1 MEVFKWCPLRDPEPQ
16 IEYEEKTRE
25 VQFGDGYEQIAPDGL
40 NSMSRTFKGFEFIGD
55 EADQVLAFFMRHGKS
70 KAFELDIE
78 GHSAIVRF
86 SAAPIKS
93 LTSRRLTIEMK
104 EVFR

>member
-1 MEVFKWCPLRDPEPQ
+1 MEIFKWCPLRDPEPQ
-16 IEYEEKTRE
+16 IGYEEKTRE
-25 VQFGDGYEQIAPDGL
+25 VQFGDGYEQVAPDGL
-40 NSMSRTFKGFEFIGD
+40 NAMSRTFKDFTYSKD
-55 EADQVLAFFMRHGKS
+55 ADQVLAFFMRHGKS